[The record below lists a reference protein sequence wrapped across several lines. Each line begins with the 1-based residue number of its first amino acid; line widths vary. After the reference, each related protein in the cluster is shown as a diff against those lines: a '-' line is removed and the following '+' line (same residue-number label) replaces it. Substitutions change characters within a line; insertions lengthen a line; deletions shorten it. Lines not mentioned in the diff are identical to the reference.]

1 MNQFST
7 SFWKDTHVTVTG
19 GASFIGSHL
28 VDKLVSL
35 GANVSVI
42 DNLSSGKK
50 ENLLQ
55 SWEDIQFKE
64 NDLEYITKSEI
75 TNLFKAPFIGALF
88 FSKTVFI

>member
-1 MNQFST
+1 MNQFAT

-50 ENLLQ
+50 ENL
-55 SWEDIQFKE
+55 SMNIHE
-64 NDLEYITKSEI
+64 LEELIRRIVAEEI
-75 TNLFKAPFIGALF
+75 KKLEK
-88 FSKTVFI
+88 